1 MLSIRLP
8 APIEMTMPLSQ
19 VLGRRRSRREF
30 STAPVDLPILS
41 SVLWAGCGR
50 TSADERRTAPSALN
64 CREVECYVFDQ
75 KGVWRYDPEANTL
88 EAVREGDRRADTTVN
103 QAFVAQAPVTILVAA
118 DLHKGKVLVGSR
130 TGDICRS
137 VDAGAVV
144 QNMLLAC
151 AAMGLAAVP
160 RAQINVEAVL
170 QAVGKSAEEL
180 EPQMA
185 VTMGFPE

>member
-1 MLSIRLP
+1 MQSIRLP

-50 TSADERRTAPSALN
+50 TSADDRRTAPSALN

-75 KGVWRYDPEANTL
+75 KGVWHYDPEANVL
-88 EAVREGDRRADTTVN
+88 EAVCKGDRRADTTIN
-103 QAFVAQAPVTILVAA
+103 QAFVAQAPVTILIAT
-118 DLHKGKVLVGSR
+118 DLHKGKVLVGRR

-160 RAQINVEAVL
+160 RAQINAEAVL
-170 QAVGKSAEEL
+170 QSVGKSAEEL

-185 VTMGFPE
+185 VTIGFPA

>member
-1 MLSIRLP
+1 MQSIRLP

-50 TSADERRTAPSALN
+50 TSADDRRTAPSALN

-75 KGVWRYDPEANTL
+75 KGVWHYDPEANVL
-88 EAVREGDRRADTTVN
+88 EAVREDDRRADTTVN
-103 QAFVAQAPVTILVAA
+103 QAFVAQAPVTILIAA

-160 RAQINVEAVL
+160 RAQINAEAVL
-170 QAVGKSAEEL
+170 QAVGKGAEEL

-185 VTMGFPE
+185 VTIGFPA